1 MLIAIIPAKNE
12 AHNIGPIITG
22 AKKYVDL
29 VVVVDDGSTDG
40 TSEVSKKLGAFVI
53 RSEKNVGKA
62 DALKIGFEYALS
74 MKPDLI
80 ALLDGDGQHNP
91 DELPLFIEEIGKG
104 YDIVVG
110 ARNFNIKKMPF
121 LRSFSNLFSSWLTS
135 IVCKTKILDSQSGYR
150 LLRREVIENISF
162 ETKRYQL
169 ETEMLVKAARCGFK
183 IGFVK
188 ISTIYTP
195 QAKSKINQITDPLKF
210 LIVLFKLSLYRCKTK
225 R

>member
-12 AHNIGPIITG
+12 AHNIEPVIKGT
-22 AKKYVDL
+22 KKYVDL
-29 VVVVDDGSTDG
+29 VIVIDDGSNDE
-40 TSEVSKKLGAFVI
+40 TSEVSKKSGAYVI
-53 RSEKNVGKA
+53 RNEKNVGKA

-74 MKPDLI
+74 IKADFI

-91 DELPLFIEEIGKG
+91 DELPFFIEEINKG

-121 LRSFSNLFSSWLTS
+121 LRSFSNSFSSWLTS
-135 IVCKTKILDSQSGYR
+135 LVCKTPILDSQSGYR
-150 LLRREVIENISF
+150 LLRREVIEKIRF

-169 ETEMLVKAARCGFK
+169 ETEMLVKASRCGFK

-210 LIVLFKLSLYRCKTK
+210 LIVLFKLSLYRCKIK
-225 R
+225 K